1 MPDIACGAPP
11 PIRWLLLHQMGSEPD
26 MFRLRRRARAPRA
39 AFTLIEALVAS
50 VIVAMVAL
58 AASTSVAVG
67 IAVEEDNRRAVLA
80 TQVAELRMSEVLEQ
94 PFNDM
99 ASLAGTVTGAS
110 LRSPPVPGSGTRVP
124 LPDAASVLTVVTT
137 VESENRAFPQLNNF
151 VLEGRRISVEVR
163 GADGA
168 ALARLVRFRGKDPQ
182 T

>member
-1 MPDIACGAPP
+1 MVAAAT
-11 PIRWLLLHQMGSEPD
+11 MGSAPD
-26 MFRLRRRARAPRA
+26 QLRPHRRARAPRA

-67 IAVEEDNRRAVLA
+67 IAVEEENRRAVLA
-80 TQVAELRMSEVLEQ
+80 TQVAELRMSEVLER
-94 PFNDM
+94 PFGDM
-99 ASLAGTVTGAS
+99 ASLAGTAAGES
-110 LRSPPVPGSGTRVP
+110 LGSPPVPGSGTRVP
-124 LPDAASVLTVVTT
+124 LPLAASGFTVVTS
-137 VESENRAFPQLNNF
+137 VETENRSFPRLNNF
-151 VLEGRRISVEVR
+151 VLEGRRITVEVR

>member
-1 MPDIACGAPP
+1 
-11 PIRWLLLHQMGSEPD
+11 MGSNPD
-26 MFRLRRRARAPRA
+26 QLRPHLHVRAPRA
-39 AFTLIEALVAS
+39 AFTLVEALVAS

-67 IAVEEDNRRAVLA
+67 IAMEEENRRAVLA
-80 TQVAELRMSEVLEQ
+80 TQVAELRMSEALEARWEDVAQ
-94 PFNDM
+94 
-99 ASLAGTVTGAS
+99 LAGSVTGAD

-124 LPDAASVLTVVTT
+124 LPEMASGFAVVTA
-137 VESENRAFPQLNNF
+137 VQVENRAFPHLNNF

-168 ALARLVRFRGKDPQ
+168 VLARLVRFRGKDPQ

>member
-1 MPDIACGAPP
+1 MTQIACGGASAIRCSPP
-11 PIRWLLLHQMGSEPD
+11 SMGSNPD
-26 MFRLRRRARAPRA
+26 QFRPHRHARAPRA

-67 IAVEEDNRRAVLA
+67 IAFEQDNRRAVLA
-80 TQVAELRMSEVLEQ
+80 TQLAELRMSEVLEQ
-94 PFNDM
+94 PFDEM
-99 ASLAGTVTGAS
+99 SSLARSATGDA
-110 LRSPPVPGSGTRVP
+110 LRSPPVPGSGARVP
-124 LPDAASVLTVVTT
+124 LPEQAAGFTVVTS
-137 VESENRAFPQLNNF
+137 VDVDNRSFPHLNNF

-168 ALARLVRFRGKDPQ
+168 VLARLVRFRGKDPQ

>member
-1 MPDIACGAPP
+1 MFAAASMGPD
-11 PIRWLLLHQMGSEPD
+11 PD
-26 MFRLRRRARAPRA
+26 QLRPRRHARATRA

-67 IAVEEDNRRAVLA
+67 IAVEEENRRAVLA

-94 PFNDM
+94 PYGEM
-99 ASLAGTVTGAS
+99 ASLAGTVTGES
-110 LRSPPVPGSGTRVP
+110 LRSPPVPGSGARVP
-124 LPDAASVLTVVTT
+124 LPDEASGFTVVTT
-137 VESENRAFPQLNNF
+137 VEGENRSFPQLNNF
-151 VLEGRRISVEVR
+151 VLEGRRITVEVR
-163 GADGA
+163 GSDGA

>member
-1 MPDIACGAPP
+1 MTQIACGGLSAIRCSPP
-11 PIRWLLLHQMGSEPD
+11 SMGSNPD
-26 MFRLRRRARAPRA
+26 QFRPHRHVRAPRA
-39 AFTLIEALVAS
+39 AFTLVEALVAS

-67 IAVEEDNRRAVLA
+67 IAMEEENRRAVLA
-80 TQVAELRMSEVLEQ
+80 TQVAELRMSEVLEARWEDVAQ
-94 PFNDM
+94 
-99 ASLAGTVTGAS
+99 LAGSVTGAD

-124 LPDAASVLTVVTT
+124 LPEMASGFAVVTA
-137 VESENRAFPQLNNF
+137 VQVENRAFPHLNNF

-168 ALARLVRFRGKDPQ
+168 VLARLVRFRGKDPQ

>member
-1 MPDIACGAPP
+1 MDSLPDQFRPHRHAC
-11 PIRWLLLHQMGSEPD
+11 
-26 MFRLRRRARAPRA
+26 APRA
-39 AFTLIEALVAS
+39 GFTLVEALVAS

-67 IAVEEDNRRAVLA
+67 IAGEEEQRRAVLA
-80 TQVAELRMSEVLEQ
+80 TQVAELRMSEVLER
-94 PFNDM
+94 PFDGM
-99 ASLAGTVTGAS
+99 SALAGTATGES

-124 LPDAASVLTVVTT
+124 LPEAAGGFTVVTS
-137 VESENRAFPQLNNF
+137 VDVENRSFPQLNNF
-151 VLEGRRISVEVR
+151 VLEGRRVTVEVR

>member
-1 MPDIACGAPP
+1 MF
-11 PIRWLLLHQMGSEPD
+11 LLLPMGSDPD
-26 MFRLRRRARAPRA
+26 QFRPHLHVRALRAACAGIP

-94 PFNDM
+94 PFESM
-99 ASLAGTVTGAS
+99 AALAGTASGAS
-110 LRSPPVPGSGTRVP
+110 LGSPPVPGSGARVP
-124 LPDAASVLTVVTT
+124 LPGAAAGFSVVTVV
-137 VESENRAFPQLNNF
+137 EAENRAFPQLNNF
-151 VLEGRRISVEVR
+151 VLEGRRITVEVR
-163 GADGA
+163 GQDGA
-168 ALARLVRFRGKDPQ
+168 VLARLVRFRGKDPQ